1 MLSVF
6 PTPSPAHAEAQGE
19 GHASHGAIHDQALWI
34 DMVNPD
40 EATRQLVE
48 AMTGLHVPARE
59 ELSEIE
65 TSSRLWREGDTLTLS
80 IPVLVR
86 GEGGEPR
93 SSPIGFVLSPE
104 RLLTVRF
111 APVPAFDT
119 YAARCRLGQNA
130 DRTSMSLMLGLCES
144 LVERIA
150 DQLEREGEELD
161 AVSRRVFRP
170 SESRRI
176 RPRRAETE
184 LRAMLRNV
192 GRVGDL
198 VSKVR
203 DMLLG
208 LGRMIPFVLANA
220 PWITPDQ
227 KSRFKIL
234 RADIASLTDYDGHL
248 ANKVQFLME
257 ATIGFIGIEQSN
269 IIRVLTVVSVVG
281 VPPTFFASMW
291 GMNFRS
297 MPELDWAWGYPLAL
311 LVIALSAMLP
321 LIVFRVRGWL

>member
-6 PTPSPAHAEAQGE
+6 PAPSAAHAEAHAA
-19 GHASHGAIHDQALWI
+19 GHAPHGALHAQALWI

-40 EATRQLVE
+40 EPTRQLVE
-48 AMTGLHVPARE
+48 ATTGLHVPTRE

-65 TSSRLWREGDTLTLS
+65 TSSRLWREGDTLTVSL
-80 IPVLVR
+80 PGLVR
-86 GEGGEPR
+86 GESGEPR
-93 SSPIGFVLSPE
+93 SSPIGFVLSQE

-111 APVPAFDT
+111 AAVPAFDT
-119 YAARCRLGQNA
+119 YAARCRLGQNG
-130 DRTSMSLMLGLCES
+130 DRNPMSLMLGLCES

-150 DQLEREGEELD
+150 DLLEREGEELD

-170 SESRRI
+170 SDSRRA

-184 LRAMLRNV
+184 LRALLRNV

-220 PWITPDQ
+220 PWITPEQ

-291 GMNFRS
+291 GMNYRN
-297 MPELDWAWGYPLAL
+297 MPELDWTFGYPMAL
-311 LVIALSAMLP
+311 LVIILSAVLP
-321 LIVFRVRGWL
+321 LVWFRIRGWL

>member
-6 PTPSPAHAEAQGE
+6 PTPSPAHAEAHAE
-19 GHASHGAIHDQALWI
+19 GRAPHGAIHDQALWI

-65 TSSRLWREGDTLTLS
+65 TSSRLWREGETLTLS
-80 IPVLVR
+80 LPGLVR
-86 GEGGEPR
+86 GEAGEPR

-119 YAARCRLGQNA
+119 YAARCRLGQNT
-130 DRTSMSLMLGLCES
+130 DRNSMSLMLGLCES

-150 DQLEREGEELD
+150 DVLEREGEELD

-184 LRAMLRNV
+184 LRAMLRNI

-198 VSKVR
+198 VSKAR

-220 PWITPDQ
+220 AWITPEH

-291 GMNFRS
+291 GMNFRH
-297 MPELDWAWGYPLAL
+297 MPELDWSFGYPVAL
-311 LVIALSAMLP
+311 LVIALSAILP
-321 LIVFRVRGWL
+321 IVLFRIRGWL

>member
-6 PTPSPAHAEAQGE
+6 PAPSHAHVAAHAA
-19 GHASHGAIHDQALWI
+19 GHAPHGALHEQALWI

-40 EATRQLVE
+40 EPTRQLVE
-48 AMTGLHVPARE
+48 ATTGLHVPTRE

-65 TSSRLWREGDTLTLS
+65 TSSRLWREGDVLTLS
-80 IPVLVR
+80 LPGLAR
-86 GEGGEPR
+86 GDAGEPR
-93 SSPIGFVLSPE
+93 TSPMGFVLSPD

-111 APVPAFDT
+111 AAVPAFDT

-130 DRTSMSLMLGLCES
+130 DRNPMSLMLGLCEA

-150 DQLEREGEELD
+150 DVLEREGEELD

-170 SESRRI
+170 TDSRRA

-184 LRAMLRNV
+184 LRALLRNI

-198 VSKVR
+198 VSKTR

-220 PWITPDQ
+220 SWITPEH

-257 ATIGFIGIEQSN
+257 ATIGFIGIEQNN

-291 GMNFRS
+291 GMNYRS
-297 MPELDWAWGYPLAL
+297 MPELDWAWGYPMAL
-311 LVIALSAMLP
+311 LVIVLSAVLP
-321 LIVFRVRGWL
+321 LVWFRIRGWL

>member
-6 PTPSPAHAEAQGE
+6 PAPTQAAQPDIPSPTQP
-19 GHASHGAIHDQALWI
+19 HGALHDQALWI
-34 DMVNPD
+34 DMLNPD
-40 EATRQLVE
+40 EATRQLVQST
-48 AMTGLHVPARE
+48 TGLRVPTRE

-65 TSSRLWREGDTLTLS
+65 TSSRLWRDGDTLYLS
-80 IPVLVR
+80 LPGLVR
-86 GEGGEPR
+86 GEAGESR
-93 SSPIGFVLSPE
+93 TSPVGFVLSPE
-104 RLLTVRF
+104 RLLTIRF
-111 APVPAFDT
+111 APVTAFDT
-119 YAARCRLGQNA
+119 YATRCRLGQNA
-130 DRTSMSLMLGLCES
+130 DRNPMSLMLGLCEA

-150 DQLEREGEELD
+150 DVLEREGEELD

-170 SESRRI
+170 GDGRRT

-184 LRAMLRNV
+184 LRAQLRNV

-198 VSKVR
+198 VSKAR
-203 DMLLG
+203 DTLLA

-220 PWITPDQ
+220 AWIAPEH

-248 ANKVQFLME
+248 ANKVQFLLE
-257 ATIGFIGIEQSN
+257 ATIGFIGIEQNN

-291 GMNFRS
+291 GMNYRH
-297 MPELDWAWGYPLAL
+297 MPELDWAFGYPMAL
-311 LVIALSAMLP
+311 LVIVLSAVLP
-321 LIVFRVRGWL
+321 LVWFRVRGWL

>member
-6 PTPSPAHAEAQGE
+6 PAPSHAHVAAHAA
-19 GHASHGAIHDQALWI
+19 GHAPHGALHEQALWI

-40 EATRQLVE
+40 EPTRQLVE
-48 AMTGLHVPARE
+48 ATTGLHVPTRE

-65 TSSRLWREGDTLTLS
+65 TSSRLWREGDVLTLS
-80 IPVLVR
+80 LPGLAR
-86 GEGGEPR
+86 GDAGEPR
-93 SSPIGFVLSPE
+93 TSPMGFVLSPD

-111 APVPAFDT
+111 AAVPAFDT

-130 DRTSMSLMLGLCES
+130 DRNPMSLMLGLCEA

-150 DQLEREGEELD
+150 DVLEREGEELD

-170 SESRRI
+170 TDRRRA

-184 LRAMLRNV
+184 LRALLRNI

-198 VSKVR
+198 VSKTR

-220 PWITPDQ
+220 SWITPEH

-257 ATIGFIGIEQSN
+257 ATIGFIGIEQNN

-291 GMNFRS
+291 GMNYRS
-297 MPELDWAWGYPLAL
+297 MPELDWAWGYPMAL
-311 LVIALSAMLP
+311 LVIVLSAVLP
-321 LIVFRVRGWL
+321 LVWFRIRGWL